1 MELCVTGGP
10 GDQGADVVAKTYV
23 GGVGAHKYVTQAKRY
38 RATKTVGLTDMAR
51 FAVTCFQAHEAD
63 TEVRVTTS
71 TFTPSRPRSSP
82 SAWASSQAA
91 RKSVARARYSAC
103 RMVGGPRPASPSR
116 PCGQAASG
124 HPGEVP
130 RIRPLARMLST
141 TPRTPKSAPA

>member
-1 MELCVTGGP
+1 MEPPPAERPRRTCLHLLHSTASGSSYIDASFSVRDTRPAKTPTSTSVRQQPLTTVHRIMELCVTGGP

-82 SAWASSQAA
+82 SA
-91 RKSVARARYSAC
+91 
-103 RMVGGPRPASPSR
+103 
-116 PCGQAASG
+116 
-124 HPGEVP
+124 
-130 RIRPLARMLST
+130 
-141 TPRTPKSAPA
+141 